1 MKKHSS
7 IFFKIASLTVLL
19 TSMLGAA
26 YAQTPPDEG
35 THNVTVATGC
45 GSYTWDANGETYH
58 TSGVYTYAYDNAMGY
73 ASVDTLKLTINP
85 VPNVEVDG
93 NDTVC
98 FGVISGLKATGATTY
113 WWWHT
118 GNGMAEPVNSVPKDS
133 ITVTLTEIDTFIV
146 VGTNSYGCHATDT
159 FPVLVLPLPSVVAHA
174 HTSRICRG
182 YSVTLTASGAHDYVW
197 RPGNLFGQPVEAW
210 PKRTTTYTVTGYDFF
225 GCKNTA
231 SVTVEVEGVD
241 ITADKTKMC
250 DGDTATFTASGA
262 FSYSWILDDGSI
274 TADDNITSEIYKAT
288 KPGTYIVTGTAHGV
302 GCTTKDTV
310 TLTVYDLPEVR
321 IMGPEV
327 INGTDTICKGDTA
340 MLVANGA
347 HLYSWKIDADIV
359 HADTV
364 MAFPTVNK
372 KYLLQGEDTL
382 TRCKAKDSV
391 LVVVHALPEV
401 KITGPT
407 VVNGRDTICKG
418 DTTMLVG
425 EGAKYYSWSESYIWT
440 NSMETKD
447 SIKISP
453 VANISYIVTG
463 TDTNKCKAKD
473 TVDVVVNALPEVRI
487 TGPNVVNGQD
497 TICKG
502 DTTMLVGEG
511 AKYYT
516 WNEPYIWTSSVE
528 TKDSIKISPKENIKY
543 IVTGTDTN
551 KCKAKDTVNIVVHAL
566 PEVRITGPDVVDG
579 QDTICKGDTTMLVGE
594 GAKYYS
600 WDKSYIWT
608 SSVDTK
614 DSIKI
619 SPKVDVKYI
628 VTGTDTNKCKAKDT
642 VNVVVLALPEVKI
655 TGPDVVNGQDTICK
669 GDTTLL
675 IGEGAKYYSWNK
687 SYIWTS
693 SVETKD
699 SIKISPVANVK
710 YIVTGTDTNK
720 CKAKDTVNVVVNTLP
735 EVSITGPTVVNG
747 RDTLCAGDTSMYI
760 ATGAKFYDWVEVN
773 RGESYIWTSSVER
786 KDTILISPPGSTLKY
801 VVTGTDT
808 NKCKSKD
815 TVDVIVY
822 PNPHVSIDGDDEV
835 CKGKELLLGT
845 ATGSHDWP
853 IEEYEWNTGDD
864 ESQIT
869 VSPTEDTEYKVKV
882 TDEHGCTATST
893 KSVTVHSLPSFQIN
907 SNKDAI
913 CPGQTVTLTASG
925 AESYEWSTG
934 QTTASITVNSA
945 GTYTVTGTDEHGCT
959 ATASK
964 TLNLRTLPTVVIGGS
979 DKLCP
984 GDNLTL
990 TASGAQDY
998 QWSNG
1003 QTSAAIVVDVAG
1015 IYSVTGTDSYGCSA
1029 TVTKSVSLGTRP
1041 VISVTGDDVV
1051 CAGNSVTLTAANVV
1065 GSCVW
1070 KNLTGAV
1077 VGTNP
1082 QLQITPTESNQY
1094 TVIGDVSGN
1103 NCQGVGVK
1111 YVRVNPT
1118 PEIGILADSLVC
1130 EGEPMT
1136 LIATARYAFGAV
1148 SYIWYPGGSTGASL
1162 TVTQTESEKI
1172 YTVRGTTDHGCQATH
1187 SKTVRIRPPAGH
1199 TQRITACGDKYTWRG
1214 QVFFDSGTYVSP
1226 YPTTDE
1232 HGCQSYDTLQLT
1244 LDYNAGSVETI
1255 SESEYYHWNKTD
1267 ETYYHSGTYA
1277 SAEFLSENGCP
1288 TADTLHL
1295 TIINDEVF
1303 DVPCVIYGF
1312 MVRAESCDPGEDG
1325 VLKLSI
1331 PEEAREDCE
1340 IKWTLKNGAT
1350 SSDDVVEGLSEG
1362 IYHVKVTSRTCP
1374 DVIYFEDDV
1383 ELEGCVNDLEVTI
1396 TGPEYVKATCSG
1408 MPEVTYTI
1416 NVRGGRP
1423 PYTFPDGSRTFRYT
1437 PPIGHFTISRTV
1449 TDADGNSAT
1458 GILEGYAKTQECAVD
1473 PNEITGPTGYSE
1485 EKRFVN
1491 ATDKMNYII
1500 EFENDPDFA
1509 TAPASRVKV
1518 TYDIPVNQDFATFR
1532 LSDFGFGSFV
1542 FTVPSNVT
1550 SYYQRLDVS
1559 DSLGVWVDV
1568 TAGLDIQN
1576 NKLFW
1581 IFQSIDPATGAEPV
1595 NSQMG
1600 FLAINDSLGHGEGY
1614 VSYYISPKNTVAT
1627 GDTVAAKALIVFDEN
1642 ESIGTNVWTNTFDVV
1657 APSSTLIAEMNEQ
1670 DSLYCTFSFDAEDDA
1685 NGSGVKEVELFMSVN
1700 NATYQSL
1707 GRTHPDSSL
1716 SYALE
1721 NGMYYQFMSI
1731 ATDNVGNKEAFKAQP
1746 DTVVN
1751 YNTAPMDLMLT
1762 GNTFYEYDTLNTFI
1776 GTFSTVDDDMSQ
1788 PFVYTLVNGEG
1799 GDDNDLFTIE
1809 GNSLRTNA
1817 NFVCSSDLNY
1827 YVRVRTTDFGGMYFE
1842 KSFRVK
1848 EIRQHITPTV
1858 NILKTI
1864 CEGESYDFHG
1874 TELTTAGSYSSTLQT
1889 SEGCDSIVILFL
1901 TVNPSYD
1908 ITLDTL
1914 VCDEFVWN
1922 DSIYTESDTISYTYT
1937 LATGCDS
1944 TVTYNLTVNY
1954 STEGV
1959 DEQVACDSFTWIND
1973 STYTV
1978 STNTPTVTL
1987 TNAVGCDSVVTLHLT
2002 VNYSTEG
2009 IDEQVACD
2017 SYTWIND
2024 ITYTESTNTPTVTLT
2039 NAAGCDSVVTLHL
2052 TINQSTE
2059 GIDDQIACDS
2069 FTWINDSTYT
2079 ESTNTPTVT
2088 LTNAAGCDSVVTLHL
2103 TLNYSYEVTDERTV
2117 CDNELPILWN
2127 GVEFTAAGT
2136 QTATLSTVNDCD
2148 SVVTMTLY
2156 VNPTY
2161 NVTDERTVCDNEL
2174 PVLWNNVEFTAA
2186 GTQTA
2191 TLSTVNDCDSVVT
2204 MTLYVNPTY
2213 NVTDERTVCDNE
2225 LPILWNNV
2233 EFTAAGTQT
2242 ATLSTINDC
2251 DSVVTMTLHV
2261 NPTYNVTDEYTV
2273 CDNEL
2278 PIIWNGVEFTAAGTQ
2293 TATLSTI
2300 NNCDSVVTM
2309 TLTVNPIYQ
2318 VADTQTICV
2327 NQLPYT
2333 WNEVEFTQAGTQ
2345 TTTLQSV
2352 NGCDSVVTMTLTV
2365 VNSLEGTD
2373 AQTIC
2378 ASELPYT
2385 WNGVE
2390 FTQAGTQTVS
2400 LQTVNGCD
2408 SVVTMTLHVNP
2419 IYNVTDG
2426 RTVCDN
2432 ELPIIWN
2439 GIEFTAAGT
2448 QTATLS
2454 TINDCDSV
2462 VTMTLHVNPTYNV
2475 SDERTVC
2482 DNELPLVW
2490 NGIQF
2495 TAAGTQTATL
2505 STVNGCD
2512 SVVTMTLHVNP
2523 TYNVT
2528 DERTVCDN
2536 ELPILWNGIQ
2546 FTAAGTQTATLNT
2559 FNDCDSVVTMTLHV
2573 NPTYNVTDE
2582 LTICD
2587 NELPIIWNGV
2597 QFTAA
2602 GTRTATL
2609 STVNDCDSVVTMTL
2623 HVNPTYNVTD
2633 ERTVCDNELPLVWNG
2648 VEFTTAGT
2656 QTATL
2661 STVNDCDSVVTMTL
2675 TVNQPT
2681 AGIDEQVSCDSFTWM
2696 DDSTYTESTTMPTFT
2711 IVGGAANGCD
2721 SIVTLHLVVNH
2732 SYTVTDAQTI
2742 CANELPYTWNG
2753 VVFTEAGTQTATL
2766 STVNGCDSVV
2776 TMTLTVNQPAT
2787 GIDEQEACGSYTWVD
2802 GVTYTAST
2810 TTPTFTI
2817 MGGASNGCDS
2827 TVTLHL
2833 TINQPATGVDE
2844 QMACESFT
2852 WINGITYAES
2862 TTTPTYT
2869 YVGGAANGCDS
2880 TVTLH
2885 LTINQPATGVD
2896 EQVACDS
2903 YTWIDGVTYTASTS
2917 TPTYTYV
2924 GGAANGC
2931 DSTVTLHLTINQ
2943 PTTGVDEQVAC
2954 ESFTWING
2962 ITYTESTTTP
2972 TYTYVGGATNGCD
2985 STVTLHLTINHSTTA
3000 VDVQEACDSLLWIDG
3015 VTYYESTSDA
3025 NTPTFIMTNAAGCD
3039 SVITLNLSLNHSVTV
3054 DYYLTISDDDLPFTY
3069 GDTTFMPGT
3078 VQSGDYTVVMETADG
3093 CDSVITLHLTVTDI
3107 KDYLMNVA
3115 MNVYPNPT
3123 NGKINVQLSMNNVLL
3138 SPNAEIQL
3146 YDMYG
3151 KWLKTWKATGETT
3164 VIDLSSYAASVY
3176 FIKAVDGQRMIGIRK
3191 VVKE

>member
-364 MAFPTVNK
+364 MVFPTVNK

-425 EGAKYYSWSESYIWT
+425 EGAKYYSWSESYIWA

-608 SSVDTK
+608 SSVETK

-655 TGPDVVNGQDTICK
+655 TGPHVVDRRDTLCK
-669 GDTTLL
+669 GDTDTLMA
-675 IGEGAKYYSWNK
+675 EGADTYVWMLGFMPSFEDTVVVRPTYNVDYYL
-687 SYIWTS
+687 
-693 SVETKD
+693 V
-699 SIKISPVANVK
+699 
-710 YIVTGTDTNK
+710 GTDSNG
-720 CKAKDTVNVVVNTLP
+720 CKAADTVKMVVLELPEVKITGPHVVDGRDTLCKGDTDTLIAEGADTYVWMLGFMPSFEDTVVVRPTYNVDYYLVGTDSNGCKAADTVKMVVNTLP
-735 EVSITGPTVVNG
+735 EVRITGPTVVNG
-747 RDTLCAGDTSMYI
+747 RDTLCHGDTSMYI
-760 ATGAKFYDWVEVN
+760 ATGAKYYDWVEVN

-882 TDEHGCTATST
+882 TDVHGCTATST

-1162 TVTQTESEKI
+1162 TVTQTEAEKI

-1226 YPTTDE
+1226 YPTMDE

-1374 DVIYFEDDV
+1374 DVIYYEDDV

-1437 PPIGHFTISRTV
+1437 PSIGHFTISRTV

-1473 PNEITGPTGYSE
+1473 PNEITGPAGYSE

-1657 APSSTLIAEMNEQ
+1657 APYSTLIAEMNEQ

-1864 CEGESYDFHG
+1864 CEGESIDFYG
-1874 TELTTAGSYSSTLQT
+1874 TALTTAGSYQKTLQT
-1889 SEGCDSIVILFL
+1889 PEGCDSIVVWFL
-1901 TVNPSYD
+1901 TVNPSYQNPPV
-1908 ITLDTL
+1908 DTT

-1922 DSIYTESDTISYTYT
+1922 DSTYTVSDLISYTYT

-1944 TVTYNLTVNY
+1944 TVNYNLTVNH

-1978 STNTPTVTL
+1978 STTTPTF
-1987 TNAVGCDSVVTLHLT
+1987 
-2002 VNYSTEG
+2002 
-2009 IDEQVACD
+2009 
-2017 SYTWIND
+2017 
-2024 ITYTESTNTPTVTLT
+2024 TLT

-2052 TINQSTE
+2052 TVNYSTHNAFDTVVCESYLWNGVTYDQTGTYTYEYTNNDGCASVDTLHLTVNYGTHNSYDTVVCESYEWNGVNYTQTGTYTYEYTNNDGCASVDTLYLTVNYGTHNVYDTVVCESYEWNGVTYEQTGTYTYEYTNNDGCASVDTLHLTVNYGTHNSYDTVVCESYEWNGVTYDQTGTYTYEYTNNDGCASVDTLHLTVNYGTHNSYDTVVCESYEWHGVTYTTSGIYTYTYEDVNANGCANVDILHLTVHYGTHNSYDTVVCESYEWNGVTYDQTGTYTHEYTNNDGCSSVDTLHLTVNYGTHNAYDTVVCESYEWNGETYTQTGTYTYEYTNDSGCASVDTLHLTVNYGSHNVYDTIVCESYEWNGVNYTQTGTYTYEYTNNDGCVSVDTLHLTVNYGTHNSYDTVVCESYEWNGVTYDQTGTYTHEYTNNDGCASVDTLHLTVNYGTHNAYDTVVCESYEWNGETYTQTGTYTYEYTNDSGCASVDTLYLTVNQPTT
-2059 GIDDQIACDS
+2059 GIDEQVACGS

-2079 ESTNTPTVT
+2079 ESTTTPTYT
-2088 LTNAAGCDSVVTLHL
+2088 
-2103 TLNYSYEVTDERTV
+2103 YE
-2117 CDNELPILWN
+2117 
-2127 GVEFTAAGT
+2127 
-2136 QTATLSTVNDCD
+2136 
-2148 SVVTMTLY
+2148 
-2156 VNPTY
+2156 
-2161 NVTDERTVCDNEL
+2161 
-2174 PVLWNNVEFTAA
+2174 
-2186 GTQTA
+2186 
-2191 TLSTVNDCDSVVT
+2191 
-2204 MTLYVNPTY
+2204 
-2213 NVTDERTVCDNE
+2213 
-2225 LPILWNNV
+2225 
-2233 EFTAAGTQT
+2233 
-2242 ATLSTINDC
+2242 
-2251 DSVVTMTLHV
+2251 
-2261 NPTYNVTDEYTV
+2261 
-2273 CDNEL
+2273 
-2278 PIIWNGVEFTAAGTQ
+2278 
-2293 TATLSTI
+2293 
-2300 NNCDSVVTM
+2300 
-2309 TLTVNPIYQ
+2309 
-2318 VADTQTICV
+2318 
-2327 NQLPYT
+2327 
-2333 WNEVEFTQAGTQ
+2333 
-2345 TTTLQSV
+2345 
-2352 NGCDSVVTMTLTV
+2352 
-2365 VNSLEGTD
+2365 
-2373 AQTIC
+2373 
-2378 ASELPYT
+2378 
-2385 WNGVE
+2385 
-2390 FTQAGTQTVS
+2390 
-2400 LQTVNGCD
+2400 
-2408 SVVTMTLHVNP
+2408 
-2419 IYNVTDG
+2419 
-2426 RTVCDN
+2426 
-2432 ELPIIWN
+2432 
-2439 GIEFTAAGT
+2439 
-2448 QTATLS
+2448 
-2454 TINDCDSV
+2454 
-2462 VTMTLHVNPTYNV
+2462 
-2475 SDERTVC
+2475 
-2482 DNELPLVW
+2482 
-2490 NGIQF
+2490 
-2495 TAAGTQTATL
+2495 
-2505 STVNGCD
+2505 
-2512 SVVTMTLHVNP
+2512 
-2523 TYNVT
+2523 
-2528 DERTVCDN
+2528 
-2536 ELPILWNGIQ
+2536 
-2546 FTAAGTQTATLNT
+2546 
-2559 FNDCDSVVTMTLHV
+2559 
-2573 NPTYNVTDE
+2573 
-2582 LTICD
+2582 
-2587 NELPIIWNGV
+2587 
-2597 QFTAA
+2597 
-2602 GTRTATL
+2602 
-2609 STVNDCDSVVTMTL
+2609 
-2623 HVNPTYNVTD
+2623 
-2633 ERTVCDNELPLVWNG
+2633 
-2648 VEFTTAGT
+2648 
-2656 QTATL
+2656 
-2661 STVNDCDSVVTMTL
+2661 
-2675 TVNQPT
+2675 
-2681 AGIDEQVSCDSFTWM
+2681 
-2696 DDSTYTESTTMPTFT
+2696 
-2711 IVGGAANGCD
+2711 GGASNGCD
-2721 SIVTLHLVVNH
+2721 SIVTLHL
-2732 SYTVTDAQTI
+2732 
-2742 CANELPYTWNG
+2742 
-2753 VVFTEAGTQTATL
+2753 
-2766 STVNGCDSVV
+2766 
-2776 TMTLTVNQPAT
+2776 
-2787 GIDEQEACGSYTWVD
+2787 
-2802 GVTYTAST
+2802 
-2810 TTPTFTI
+2810 
-2817 MGGASNGCDS
+2817 
-2827 TVTLHL
+2827 
-2833 TINQPATGVDE
+2833 TIN
-2844 QMACESFT
+2844 
-2852 WINGITYAES
+2852 
-2862 TTTPTYT
+2862 
-2869 YVGGAANGCDS
+2869 
-2880 TVTLH
+2880 H
-2885 LTINQPATGVD
+2885 
-2896 EQVACDS
+2896 
-2903 YTWIDGVTYTASTS
+2903 
-2917 TPTYTYV
+2917 
-2924 GGAANGC
+2924 
-2931 DSTVTLHLTINQ
+2931 
-2943 PTTGVDEQVAC
+2943 PTTGVDEEVSC
-2954 ESFTWING
+2954 GSFTWING
-2962 ITYTESTTTP
+2962 ITYTESTMTP
-2972 TYTYVGGATNGCD
+2972 TFTYVGGASNGCD
-2985 STVTLHLTINHSTTA
+2985 SIVTLHLTINHFTTG
-3000 VDVQEACDSLLWIDG
+3000 VDYQEACDSLQWMDG
-3015 VTYYESTSDA
+3015 LTYYESTSDA
-3025 NTPTFIMTNAAGCD
+3025 NAPVYILTNAAGCD
-3039 SVITLNLSLNHSVTV
+3039 SIVTLNLSLNHSVAV
-3054 DYYLTISDDDLPFTY
+3054 DYYLTISDDDLPYTF
-3069 GDTTFMPGT
+3069 GDTTFLPGT
-3078 VQSGDYTVVMETADG
+3078 VQSGDYSIVLETADG
-3093 CDSVITLHLTVTDI
+3093 CDSVVTLHLTVTGI
-3107 KDYLMNVA
+3107 NDYLMNVE

-3123 NGKINVQLSMNNVLL
+3123 NDKVNVQLSVNNALL
-3138 SPNAEIQL
+3138 TPNAEIQL

-3151 KWLKTWKATGETT
+3151 KWLKTWKVTGETSE
-3164 VIDLSSYAASVY
+3164 IDLSSYASSVY
-3176 FIKAVDGQRMIGIRK
+3176 LIKVVDGQRMIGIRK

>member
-26 YAQTPPDEG
+26 FAQTPPDEG

-45 GSYTWDANGETYH
+45 GSYTWNANGETYH
-58 TSGVYTYAYDNAMGY
+58 TSGVYTYAYDNAMGH

-85 VPNVEVDG
+85 VPNVEVEG

-118 GNGMAEPVNSVPKDS
+118 GDNMAATINTVPKDS

-146 VGTNSYGCHATDT
+146 VGTNSYGCQATDT

-174 HTSRICRG
+174 HTSRICKG
-182 YSVTLTASGAHDYVW
+182 YSVVLTAAGAHDYSW
-197 RPGNLFGQPVEAW
+197 RPGNLFGQPVEVW
-210 PKRTTTYTVTGYDFF
+210 PKKTTTYTVTGYDLF

-231 SVTVEVEGVD
+231 SVTVEVEAVK

-274 TADDNITSEIYKAT
+274 TADDNKTSEIYKAT

-310 TLTVYDLPEVR
+310 TLTVYDLPEVK

-327 INGTDTICKGDTA
+327 INGSDTICKGDTA

-359 HADTV
+359 HADTIMV
-364 MAFPTVNK
+364 FPTTNK
-372 KYLLQGEDTL
+372 RYVLQGEDTL

-418 DTTMLVG
+418 DTTMLIG
-425 EGAKYYSWSESYIWT
+425 EGAKYYTWSEPYIWT
-440 NSMETKD
+440 NSVETKD

-502 DTTMLVGEG
+502 DTTMLAGEG

-528 TKDSIKISPKENIKY
+528 TKDSIKISPKVNTQY

-551 KCKAKDTVNIVVHAL
+551 KCKAKDTVNVVVNAL
-566 PEVRITGPDVVDG
+566 PEVRITGPNVVNG
-579 QDTICKGDTTMLVGE
+579 QDTICKGDTTMLIGE
-594 GAKYYS
+594 GAKYYT
-600 WDKSYIWT
+600 WNEPYIWT
-608 SSVDTK
+608 SSVETK

-619 SPKVDVKYI
+619 SPKVNVKYI

-655 TGPDVVNGQDTICK
+655 TGPDVVDGQDTICK
-669 GDTTLL
+669 GDTTML
-675 IGEGAKYYSWNK
+675 IGEGAKYYSWDK

-693 SVETKD
+693 SAETKD
-699 SIKISPVANVK
+699 SIKISPKVNVK

-720 CKAKDTVNVVVNTLP
+720 CKAKDTVNVVVLALPEVKITGPHVVDGRDTLCKGDTDTLMAEGADTYVWMLGFMPSFEDTIEVRPTYNVDYYLVGTDSNGCKAKDTVKMVVNTLP
-735 EVSITGPTVVNG
+735 EVRITGPTVING
-747 RDTLCAGDTSMYI
+747 RDTLCYGDTSMYI

-773 RGESYIWTSSVER
+773 KGESYIWTSSVER
-786 KDTILISPPGSTLKY
+786 KDTILISPPGSILKY

-822 PNPHVSIDGDDEV
+822 PNPHTAIVGDDDV
-835 CKGKELLLGT
+835 CKGNSLSLST
-845 ATGSHDWP
+845 AVGSHDWP
-853 IEEYEWNTGDD
+853 IEEYKWSTGD
-864 ESQIT
+864 EEERIT
-869 VSPTEDTEYKVKV
+869 VTPTEDAEYEVKV
-882 TDEHGCTATST
+882 TDIHGCTATST
-893 KSVTVHSLPSFQIN
+893 KTVTVHSLPSFQIN

-925 AESYEWSTG
+925 AESYEWSSG

-959 ATASK
+959 ATVSK
-964 TLNLRTLPTVVIGGS
+964 TLTLRTLPTVTISGS

-984 GDNLTL
+984 GENLTL

-1003 QTSAAIVVDVAG
+1003 QTSAAIVVEVAG

-1029 TVTKSVSLGTRP
+1029 TVTKSVNLGTRP
-1041 VISVTGDDVV
+1041 VINVTGDDVV
-1051 CAGNSVTLTAANVV
+1051 CAGNSVTLTAANVN

-1070 KNLTGAV
+1070 KNLAGEV

-1082 QLQITPTESNQY
+1082 QLQVSPTGSDQY

-1118 PEIGILADSLVC
+1118 PEIDILADSLVC

-1148 SYIWYPGGSTGASL
+1148 SYIWYPGGASGASL
-1162 TVTQTESEKI
+1162 TVTQTEAEKI
-1172 YTVRGTTDHGCQATH
+1172 YTVRGTTDRGCQATH
-1187 SKTVRIRPPAGH
+1187 SKTVRIRPPVGQK
-1199 TQRITACGDKYTWRG
+1199 QRITACGDNYTWRG

-1226 YPTTDE
+1226 YPTMDE
-1232 HGCQSYDTLQLT
+1232 HGCQCYDTLQLT

-1255 SESEYYHWNKTD
+1255 AENEYYHWNKTD
-1267 ETYYHSGTYA
+1267 ETYYHSGTYT
-1277 SAEFLSENGCP
+1277 SAEFLSANGCP

-1303 DVPCVIYGF
+1303 DIPCVIYGF

-1331 PEEAREDCE
+1331 PEEAREDCD

-1362 IYHVKVTSRTCP
+1362 IYHVKVTSKTCP
-1374 DVIYFEDDV
+1374 DVIYYEDDV

-1396 TGPEYVKATCSG
+1396 TGPEYVKSTCSG

-1423 PYTFPDGSRTFRYT
+1423 PYTFPNGSRTFRYT
-1437 PPIGHFTISRTV
+1437 PPIGHFTITRTV

-1491 ATDKMNYII
+1491 ATDRMNYII

-1518 TYDIPVNQDFATFR
+1518 SYDVPENQNLAAFR

-1568 TAGLDIQN
+1568 TAGMDIQN

-1614 VSYYISPKNTVAT
+1614 VSYYISPKNTVTT

-1657 APSSTLIAEMNEQ
+1657 APTSTLIAEMNEQ

-1685 NGSGVKEVELFMSVN
+1685 NGSGVKEVEVFMSVN

-1731 ATDNVGNKEAFKAQP
+1731 ATDNVGNKEAFKAQA

-1776 GTFSTVDDDMSQ
+1776 GNLSTVDDDMSQ

-1799 GDDNDLFTIE
+1799 DDDNDLFTIE

-1864 CEGESYDFHG
+1864 CEGESIDFYG
-1874 TELTTAGSYSSTLQT
+1874 TELTTAGSYQKTLQT
-1889 SEGCDSIVILFL
+1889 PEGCDSIVVWFL
-1901 TVNPSYD
+1901 TVNPSYHN
-1908 ITLDTL
+1908 TPVDTT
-1914 VCDEFVWN
+1914 VCDQFVWN
-1922 DSIYTESDTISYTYT
+1922 DSTYT
-1937 LATGCDS
+1937 QSGVISQTFVLPTGCDS
-1944 TVTYNLTVNY
+1944 VVTYNLTVNHTTY
-1954 STEGV
+1954 SVLDTTM
-1959 DEQVACDSFTWIND
+1959 CDSFTWIND

-1987 TNAVGCDSVVTLHLT
+1987 TNAAGCDSVVTLHLT
-2002 VNYSTEG
+2002 VNHSTHNAFDTTVCE
-2009 IDEQVACD
+2009 
-2017 SYTWIND
+2017 SYVWNGETYNQTG
-2024 ITYTESTNTPTVTLT
+2024 TYTHAYTNNT
-2039 NAAGCDSVVTLHL
+2039 GCASVDTLHL
-2052 TINQSTE
+2052 TVNYGTHNSYDTTVCESYVWNGVTYNQTGTYTHAYTNNTGCASVDTLHLIVNYGTHNAFDTTVCESYVWHGVTYNQTGTYTHAYTNNTGCASVDTLHLTVNYGTHNAFDTTVCESYVWNGETYNQTGTYTHAYTNNTGCTSVDTLHLTVNYGTHNVYDTVVCESYEWHGVIYTSSGVYTYTYEEVNANGCINVDTLHLTVNYGTHNVFDTTVCESYVWHGVTYNQTGTYTHAYTNNTGCASVDTLHLTVNYGTHNAFDTTVCE
-2059 GIDDQIACDS
+2059 SYVWHGVTYNQTGTYTHAYTNNTGCASVDTLHLTVNYGTHNVFDTTVCESYVWHGVTYNQTGTYTHAYTNNTGCASVDTLHLTVNYGTHNAFDTTVCESYVWNGVTYNQTGTYTHAYTNNTGCASVDTLHLTVNYGTHNVFDTTVCESYVWNGETYTQTGTYTYEYTNNSGCTSVDTLHLTVNYGTHNAFDTTVCESYVWNGVTYNQTGTYTHAYTNNTDCASVDTLHLTVNYGTHNAFDTTVCESYVWNGVTYNQTGTYTHAYTNNTGCASVDTLHLTVNYGTHNVFDTTVCESYVWNGETYTQTGTYTYEYTNNSGCTSVDTLHLIVNQPATGIDERVACGS

-2079 ESTNTPTVT
+2079 ESTTT
-2088 LTNAAGCDSVVTLHL
+2088 
-2103 TLNYSYEVTDERTV
+2103 
-2117 CDNELPILWN
+2117 
-2127 GVEFTAAGT
+2127 
-2136 QTATLSTVNDCD
+2136 
-2148 SVVTMTLY
+2148 
-2156 VNPTY
+2156 
-2161 NVTDERTVCDNEL
+2161 
-2174 PVLWNNVEFTAA
+2174 
-2186 GTQTA
+2186 
-2191 TLSTVNDCDSVVT
+2191 
-2204 MTLYVNPTY
+2204 
-2213 NVTDERTVCDNE
+2213 
-2225 LPILWNNV
+2225 
-2233 EFTAAGTQT
+2233 
-2242 ATLSTINDC
+2242 
-2251 DSVVTMTLHV
+2251 
-2261 NPTYNVTDEYTV
+2261 
-2273 CDNEL
+2273 
-2278 PIIWNGVEFTAAGTQ
+2278 
-2293 TATLSTI
+2293 
-2300 NNCDSVVTM
+2300 
-2309 TLTVNPIYQ
+2309 PIY
-2318 VADTQTICV
+2318 
-2327 NQLPYT
+2327 
-2333 WNEVEFTQAGTQ
+2333 
-2345 TTTLQSV
+2345 
-2352 NGCDSVVTMTLTV
+2352 
-2365 VNSLEGTD
+2365 
-2373 AQTIC
+2373 
-2378 ASELPYT
+2378 
-2385 WNGVE
+2385 
-2390 FTQAGTQTVS
+2390 
-2400 LQTVNGCD
+2400 
-2408 SVVTMTLHVNP
+2408 
-2419 IYNVTDG
+2419 
-2426 RTVCDN
+2426 
-2432 ELPIIWN
+2432 
-2439 GIEFTAAGT
+2439 
-2448 QTATLS
+2448 
-2454 TINDCDSV
+2454 
-2462 VTMTLHVNPTYNV
+2462 TY
-2475 SDERTVC
+2475 E
-2482 DNELPLVW
+2482 
-2490 NGIQF
+2490 
-2495 TAAGTQTATL
+2495 
-2505 STVNGCD
+2505 
-2512 SVVTMTLHVNP
+2512 
-2523 TYNVT
+2523 
-2528 DERTVCDN
+2528 
-2536 ELPILWNGIQ
+2536 
-2546 FTAAGTQTATLNT
+2546 
-2559 FNDCDSVVTMTLHV
+2559 
-2573 NPTYNVTDE
+2573 
-2582 LTICD
+2582 
-2587 NELPIIWNGV
+2587 
-2597 QFTAA
+2597 
-2602 GTRTATL
+2602 
-2609 STVNDCDSVVTMTL
+2609 
-2623 HVNPTYNVTD
+2623 
-2633 ERTVCDNELPLVWNG
+2633 
-2648 VEFTTAGT
+2648 
-2656 QTATL
+2656 
-2661 STVNDCDSVVTMTL
+2661 
-2675 TVNQPT
+2675 
-2681 AGIDEQVSCDSFTWM
+2681 
-2696 DDSTYTESTTMPTFT
+2696 
-2711 IVGGAANGCD
+2711 GGASNGCD
-2721 SIVTLHLVVNH
+2721 SIVTLHL
-2732 SYTVTDAQTI
+2732 TI
-2742 CANELPYTWNG
+2742 
-2753 VVFTEAGTQTATL
+2753 
-2766 STVNGCDSVV
+2766 
-2776 TMTLTVNQPAT
+2776 NQPVM
-2787 GIDEQEACGSYTWVD
+2787 GIDEQIAC
-2802 GVTYTAST
+2802 
-2810 TTPTFTI
+2810 
-2817 MGGASNGCDS
+2817 N
-2827 TVTLHL
+2827 
-2833 TINQPATGVDE
+2833 
-2844 QMACESFT
+2844 SFA
-2852 WINGITYAES
+2852 WIN
-2862 TTTPTYT
+2862 
-2869 YVGGAANGCDS
+2869 DS
-2880 TVTLH
+2880 
-2885 LTINQPATGVD
+2885 
-2896 EQVACDS
+2896 
-2903 YTWIDGVTYTASTS
+2903 
-2917 TPTYTYV
+2917 
-2924 GGAANGC
+2924 
-2931 DSTVTLHLTINQ
+2931 
-2943 PTTGVDEQVAC
+2943 
-2954 ESFTWING
+2954 
-2962 ITYTESTTTP
+2962 TYTESTNSP
-2972 TYTYVGGATNGCD
+2972 TYTIAGGAFNGCD
-2985 STVTLHLTINHSTTA
+2985 SIVTLHLTINHRSTGI
-3000 VDVQEACDSLLWIDG
+3000 DNQEACDSLLWMDG

-3025 NTPTFIMTNAAGCD
+3025 NAPVYILTNAAGCD
-3039 SVITLNLSLNHSVTV
+3039 SIVTLNLSLNHSVSV
-3054 DYYLTISDDDLPFTY
+3054 DHYLTISDDDLPYTF
-3069 GDTTFMPGT
+3069 GDTTFLPGT
-3078 VQSGDYTVVMETADG
+3078 VQSGDYTFLLETVDG
-3093 CDSVITLHLTVTDI
+3093 CDSIIILHLTVLTGI
-3107 KDYLMNVA
+3107 NEYLVNVD

-3123 NGKINVQLSMNNVLL
+3123 NDKVNVQLSMNSTMLT
-3138 SPNAEIQL
+3138 SRAEIQL

-3151 KWLKTWKATGETT
+3151 KWLRTWKVTGETT
-3164 VIDLSSYAASVY
+3164 EIDLSSYAASVY
-3176 FIKAVDGQRMIGIRK
+3176 LIKVVDGPRMIGIRK